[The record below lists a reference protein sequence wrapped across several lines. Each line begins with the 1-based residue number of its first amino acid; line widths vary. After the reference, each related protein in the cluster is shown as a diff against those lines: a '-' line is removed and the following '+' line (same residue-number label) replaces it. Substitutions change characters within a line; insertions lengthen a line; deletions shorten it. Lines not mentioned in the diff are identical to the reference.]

1 MKTRPGSLVLSTTL
15 AGLMTLALAG
25 CNQPQEAAGTPPAGT
40 SAATEI
46 DDSMLATR
54 VKSALLA
61 DPDLRSF
68 YFEIETR
75 KGEVRLSGLV
85 DDPAQ
90 VERALAVAREVVG
103 VKGVESKVGVKG
115 AAVAGGR

>member
-1 MKTRPGSLVLSTTL
+1 MKTRRRSLVSSATL
-15 AGLMTLALAG
+15 AGLMTLAVAG

-40 SAATEI
+40 TTEI

-61 DPDLRSF
+61 DPDLGNF

-75 KGEVRLSGLV
+75 KGEVRLSGFV
-85 DDPAQ
+85 DNPAQ

-115 AAVAGGR
+115 AAVAESR